1 MDTNERVRELR
12 KALGLTLEKFGAKL
26 GVGKNAISR
35 IETGK
40 STLTDQMFL
49 AICREYNVNP
59 EWLRIGE
66 GSMLLEAPDQD
77 DYLAAA
83 ASLSD
88 DPLVVSCLIE
98 YAKLRP
104 DERAVVKS
112 YVDNLIKQY
121 KKDVTD

>member
-1 MDTNERVRELR
+1 MNERVRELR
-12 KALGLTLEKFGAKL
+12 KSLGLTLEKFGANL
-26 GVGKNAISR
+26 GVTKTAIHN
-35 IETGK
+35 IENGNRN
-40 STLTDQMFL
+40 LTDHMFL
-49 AICREYNVNP
+49 SIVREYNVNP
-59 EWLRIGE
+59 DWLRNGE
-66 GSMLLEAPDQD
+66 GPMFLEAPDQD

-88 DPLVVSCLIE
+88 DPLVVSCLVE

-112 YVDNLIKQY
+112 YIDNLIKQY

>member
-1 MDTNERVRELR
+1 
-12 KALGLTLEKFGAKL
+12 
-26 GVGKNAISR
+26 
-35 IETGK
+35 
-40 STLTDQMFL
+40 
-49 AICREYNVNP
+49 
-59 EWLRIGE
+59 
-66 GSMLLEAPDQD
+66 MLLEAPDQD

-112 YVDNLIKQY
+112 YIDNLIKQY